1 MYFDESS
8 TARTAVGIKPPKRA
22 LAAATPPPSNE
33 DFISDRR
40 LKLKCKTSFW
50 GLRLLYLSMDLAP
63 VRQPRCNFETGSGPS
78 SLRENKS
85 ALLRQRRRGWQPGTP
100 PGDRAQGHG
109 PPRRGGGSPRP
120 FRAHHNRMIPKP
132 GELPWAGMRRRF
144 QRPFAQANVGGALLA
159 PELTFRNC

>member
-63 VRQPRCNFETGSGPS
+63 VRQPRCNFETGSG
-78 SLRENKS
+78 R
-85 ALLRQRRRGWQPGTP
+85 LLCVKTNQRYCANGA
-100 PGDRAQGHG
+100 GD
-109 PPRRGGGSPRP
+109 GSPVHRP
-120 FRAHHNRMIPKP
+120 EIAPRVMVRPEGAEDPRALSGRTII
-132 GELPWAGMRRRF
+132 E
-144 QRPFAQANVGGALLA
+144 
-159 PELTFRNC
+159 